1 MEISVGFV
9 LVVLVPAVQLMLA
22 EVEQNS
28 AGIVSLGQWATALI
42 KRDYLSLVFDEFKV
56 HNLLFLNVLILEL
69 HVYVCCGL
77 IFFGLFFFKPV

>member
-42 KRDYLSLVFDEFKV
+42 KRDYLSVFDEFKV
-56 HNLLFLNVLILEL
+56 RNLLFLNVLILEL
-69 HVYVCCGL
+69 HVHVCCGL
-77 IFFGLFFFKPV
+77 IFFWFIFF